1 MASFSIDGRRQEMT
15 MTLIAPA
22 DKRPNLRL
30 AAVTVAAVMLT
41 GVWLAGCKTTETA
54 DAVPYPY
61 DYKQRHPIT
70 LQEGKRTVELFVSRR
85 QSGLTPAQRS
95 NVGGFAQNWHRDAAG
110 DIEIRVPSGTSS
122 DRVFGETIAEIQGIL
137 VEAGVPQG
145 GIVVRPSRPADPSQL
160 MPIVLAYPRITAA
173 AGPCGRWPNDL
184 GPGAGME
191 YDINQ
196 PYWNLGC
203 SMQRNLASMVDD
215 PADLVQPR
223 GEAPAYM
230 ARRSVVLDKYRKG
243 EDTTTQYRD
252 TDKAKIAD
260 VGK

>member
-1 MASFSIDGRRQEMT
+1 METT
-15 MTLIAPA
+15 MNLTSPA
-22 DKRPNLRL
+22 DWS
-30 AAVTVAAVMLT
+30 AAAKIVTVVLT
-41 GVWLAGCKTTETA
+41 SLWLANCKTTETA
-54 DAVPYPY
+54 DTIPYPY

-70 LQEGKRTVELFVSRR
+70 LQEGKRTVELFVGNRGA
-85 QSGLTPAQRS
+85 GLTPAQRS
-95 NVGGFAQNWHRDAAG
+95 TIGGFAYNWHRDAVG
-110 DIEIRVPSGTSS
+110 GVEIRAPSGGN
-122 DRVFGETIAEIQGIL
+122 DRAVRETIAEIRTVL
-137 VEAGVPQG
+137 VEAGVPQRA
-145 GIVVRPSRPADPSQL
+145 ITARTLRQADPSQL
-160 MPIVLAYPRITAA
+160 TPIVLVYPRMTAT
-173 AGPCGRWPNDL
+173 AGQCGRWPNDL

-191 YDINQ
+191 YFTNE

>member
-1 MASFSIDGRRQEMT
+1 MAV
-15 MTLIAPA
+15 L
-22 DKRPNLRL
+22 L
-30 AAVTVAAVMLT
+30 A

-54 DAVPYPY
+54 NTVPYPY

-70 LQEGKRTVELFVSRR
+70 IQEGRRTVELFVSKRLA
-85 QSGLTPAQRS
+85 GLTPAHRTS
-95 NVGGFAQNWHRDAAG
+95 VGAFADNWAREATG
-110 DIEIRVPSGTSS
+110 GIEIRVPRGISN
-122 DRVFGETIAEIQGIL
+122 DRAIGETIAEIRTIL
-137 VEAGVPQG
+137 VEAGVPQDS
-145 GIVVRPSRPADPSQL
+145 VAVRPLRLIDPAQPT
-160 MPIVLAYPRITAA
+160 PIVLAYPRVIAA

-184 GPGAGME
+184 GPGAGIE
-191 YDINQ
+191 YDTNG

-203 SMQRNLASMVDD
+203 SMQRNLAAMVDD

-230 ARRSVVLDKYRKG
+230 ARRSVVIDKYRKG